1 MGFEDSVGSWLREIL
16 AGVLGKSWGRVCE
29 GGIESRGRVEEKE
42 GFIGLSWRISRRRI

>member
-16 AGVLGKSWGRVCE
+16 AGLLGKSWGRVCE
-29 GGIESRGRVEEKE
+29 GGVEEKE